1 MTSPNTGLRRSA
13 LVVLAVGAALGA
25 SACGSGQVS
34 QTASQIA
41 AVDGGS
47 GTAGD
52 LSVNDFQV
60 LIPRDGGEVRVGF
73 AVSYT
78 GYGFEDPIGIAS
90 AEVDGMPVELDDTRP
105 MERGCSIIF
114 DANPDA
120 APMPPAADVC
130 LEHATALLPGG
141 ESLHI
146 GTSVPATI
154 SFSNGEQIE
163 LDAAVMAE
171 TIEIGEYTRPAETAA
186 PSEGH

>member
-1 MTSPNTGLRRSA
+1 MCSSDL
-13 LVVLAVGAALGA
+13 
-25 SACGSGQVS
+25 
-34 QTASQIA
+34 
-41 AVDGGS
+41 
-47 GTAGD
+47 GD

-60 LIPRDGGEVRVGF
+60 LIPQDGGEVRVGF